1 MNAPGSPSSALQ
13 STYLTSPLLPAA
25 NFHFRPVGKPP
36 PPRPRS
42 PEVSTSSTIRS
53 GVSSVSAFARPK

>member
-13 STYLTSPLLPAA
+13 ITYFGVALERRA
-25 NFHFRPVGKPP
+25 NSHLRPVLKPA

-42 PEVSTSSTIRS
+42 PASCTVLTTSS
-53 GVSSVSAFARPK
+53 GAMLSALPSPW

>member
-13 STYLTSPLLPAA
+13 ITYFGVVFERRA
-25 NFHFRPVGKPP
+25 NSHLRPVLNPA

-42 PEVSTSSTIRS
+42 PASVTVRITSSF
-53 GVSSVSAFARPK
+53 VKPSALPSP